1 MNAAAVLFPSC
12 APYRVLRLISFTVP
26 PVIIPKQPENHSSE
40 KTIMHLPL
48 PIAHRG
54 YSARFPENT
63 LAAFA
68 AAYDFGVLAVETDVR
83 LSSDGVPVCLH
94 DASLERLAR
103 SEKSVARTPL
113 SDIRQTLSD
122 AGRELCLLEEALAL
136 ALERRGS
143 LLLDV
148 KAQDA
153 LPKIHALLA
162 SMAVPDNTVT
172 LGLRC
177 TSQVKEWRKMDSKRP
192 ILGFLAHTGEIPDF
206 YAAGGTIVRF
216 WEEDLTADPRLVR
229 LAEGRP
235 FWVMAG
241 AREQGGDITLP
252 RIACLRQLGAAAVL
266 LNDPALLGPCPNG
279 GVTA

>member
-1 MNAAAVLFPSC
+1 MHPLF
-12 APYRVLRLISFTVP
+12 
-26 PVIIPKQPENHSSE
+26 
-40 KTIMHLPL
+40 

-54 YSARFPENT
+54 YSARFPENS
-63 LAAFA
+63 LAAFS

-113 SDIRQTLSD
+113 SDIRQTLCD
-122 AGRELCLLEEALAL
+122 AGRDLCLLEEALAL
-136 ALERRGS
+136 ALERKGR

-153 LPKIHALLA
+153 LPKIHALLV
-162 SMAVPDNTVT
+162 SMAVPADAVT

-177 TSQVKEWRKMDSKRP
+177 TSQVKEWRKMDARHP
-192 ILGFLAHTGEIPDF
+192 VLGFLAHTEEIPDF
-206 YAAGGTIVRF
+206 YAAGGTTVRF

-241 AREQGGDITLP
+241 AREHGCGDITLP
-252 RIACLRQLGAAAVL
+252 RIACLRQLGASAVL
-266 LNDPALLGPCPNG
+266 LNDPSLIGPCQNG
-279 GVTA
+279 GVAA